1 MTDITQKKYA
11 VTWLRFIYPL
21 WAAIGIFSL
30 LYVPSELI
38 DLGSN
43 PELTINNIKENEWLF
58 RLGLTGKL
66 ITQLFSIA
74 TVWFLYKLFY
84 SEYKDAMS
92 LTAIFAF
99 IGIPIDMLSTANE
112 LMIPDMLN
120 QQDQVIYLLQQS
132 RKGTS
137 VAVIFWGLW
146 LLPLGYMII
155 KSPLF
160 PRVIGWLVVVAGA
173 AYTLM
178 AFANFLGIK
187 EGPIMAAMNY
197 LTFGELIWMLWV
209 MIVGA
214 RWKAVED

>member
-1 MTDITQKKYA
+1 MTDIPQKKNA
-11 VTWLRFIYPL
+11 VTWLRIIYPL
-21 WAAIGIFSL
+21 WALVGIFSL

-38 DLGSN
+38 DLGN
-43 PELTINNIKENEWLF
+43 PELTVNNIEEKEWLF
-58 RLGLTGKL
+58 RLGVTGKL

-84 SEYKDAMS
+84 SEYKNAMI

-112 LMIPDMLN
+112 LLIPDMLN
-120 QQDQVIYLLQQS
+120 QQEQVIYLIQQS

-137 VAVIFWGLW
+137 IASIFWGLW
-146 LLPLGYMII
+146 LLPLGYMIT

-160 PRVIGWLVVVAGA
+160 PRVIGWLVIIAGV
-173 AYTLM
+173 AYTLI
-178 AFANFLGIK
+178 AFATFHGIK
-187 EGPIMAAMNY
+187 GGPIITIMDY

-214 RWKAVED
+214 RWKAVAG